1 MFHPPFG
8 LNIFVVQAL
17 TRAPV
22 ADIYLGVIPF
32 VMVALIALVIV
43 TYVPWISLALTTL
56 L

>member
-22 ADIYLGVIPF
+22 AAIYLGVIPF
-32 VMVALIALVIV
+32 VLLALVALVIV
-43 TYVPWISLALTTL
+43 TYVPWLSLYLTSFV
-56 L
+56 